1 MPELVWYRSLYWR
14 IALGFVAMLAVL
26 LAVQGLVFLYLTGR
40 TTEFFPGRTPAEYAQ
55 TIAAD
60 LAVALADRPD
70 LDLDSYLNERYS
82 SPYRPFVVVTRDN
95 RVVSS
100 QRVAP
105 PPMLARSAFGRL
117 FSFGGAPGGPGM
129 PGGPNGPGEPRIGSR
144 PDGASRGLPPGAP
157 PAGGPATEVRPSP
170 PDRVA
175 TAPSGGDGAAAR
187 VPESGGRGREPFGR
201 GRGRGGPGPG
211 GQNQYAPVMV
221 DDVAFAMVAVPM
233 QAPPLSAA
241 LRDLG
246 PTLAV
251 VGIGLLAAGT
261 TMAALLIF
269 RPSHKRLRALQQ
281 TARDLGSGRAGV
293 RASETGGDEVTALAR
308 AFNEMAA
315 GLEERTQALV
325 AADDAR
331 RQLLADV
338 SHELM
343 TPLAAIRGYSETMTM
358 PGLELDDATRQ
369 RYLTIIGDE
378 TVRLEHIV
386 GDLLD
391 LARVEGGGGRW
402 KFESVPVN
410 ALFERVLNRH
420 EPQLLERSISLDR
433 RIAEDAGSVY
443 GDANRLEQ
451 ALQNLAA
458 NAIRH
463 TPEGGRVTLSA
474 DRVNEEILLAV
485 EDSGPGIP
493 PEHLARVF
501 DRFYKADVSRTG
513 TAVPSGSGL
522 GLSIVQ
528 AIVERHGGRVAAMNG
543 PRGGARFEVVLPDA
557 PAPAGPAA

>member
-1 MPELVWYRSLYWR
+1 MPELVWFRSLYWR

-60 LAVALADRPD
+60 LTVALTERPD

-117 FSFGGAPGGPGM
+117 FGSGGPSVGPGGPG
-129 PGGPNGPGEPRIGSR
+129 GPGEPRSGPRS
-144 PDGASRGLPPGAP
+144 DAVGRGPSPGAISG
-157 PAGGPATEVRPSP
+157 AGATAEVRSTP
-170 PDRVA
+170 PDRA
-175 TAPSGGDGAAAR
+175 GTAPTDGVAGAARAQ
-187 VPESGGRGREPFGR
+187 ESGGRGREQFGR

-211 GQNQYAPVMV
+211 GQNQYAPVLV
-221 DDVAFAMVAVPM
+221 DNVVFAMVAVPM

-246 PTLAV
+246 PTLAI

-281 TARDLGSGRAGV
+281 TARDLGTGRAGV
-293 RASETGGDEVTALAR
+293 RAAETGGDEVTALAR

-325 AADDAR
+325 AADETR

-343 TPLAAIRGYSETMTM
+343 TPLSAIRGYSETMTM
-358 PGLELDDATRQ
+358 PGLQLDDATHQ

-402 KFESVPVN
+402 KFESVPV
-410 ALFERVLNRH
+410 AAVFERVLNRH
-420 EPQLLERSISLDR
+420 EQQLEDR
-433 RIAEDAGSVY
+433 RITLESTIGDGAEIVH
-443 GDANRLEQ
+443 GDVNRLEQ
-451 ALQNLAA
+451 VLQNLAA

-463 TPEGGRVTLSA
+463 TPEGGRVMLSA
-474 DRVNEEILLAV
+474 DRVSEGIRLAV
-485 EDSGPGIP
+485 EDSGSGIP

-501 DRFYKADVSRTG
+501 DRFYKADASRTG

-528 AIVERHGGRVAAMNG
+528 AIVERHGGRVAAINSA
-543 PRGGARFEVVLPDA
+543 RGGARFEIILPEA
-557 PAPAGPAA
+557 PAPDGSGA